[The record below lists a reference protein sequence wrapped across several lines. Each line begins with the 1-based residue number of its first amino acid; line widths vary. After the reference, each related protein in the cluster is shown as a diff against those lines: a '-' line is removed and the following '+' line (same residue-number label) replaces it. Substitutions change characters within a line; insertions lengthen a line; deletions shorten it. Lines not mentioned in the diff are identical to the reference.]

1 MRGGRSDEGGGRA
14 GGGVRDGPAVAL
26 ADRADEVV
34 AALLALPHDDLPEPA
49 RSWLREQYGRVVPVV
64 VPDALAAIDRGTAP
78 SPECL
83 ARLRRLAARSRGD
96 GGALPP
102 TLHGGLPALR
112 VFAGFVRR
120 DVRGERAVLLLA
132 RGGLVAQQ
140 LAGAWLEGWFAPR
153 CEGDAAAVPEE
164 DGSRPAPVEPVDEV
178 MLELVAAG
186 LSNTEI
192 AEATHYSR
200 QAVVW
205 RLGRVMRRW
214 RVPNRAA
221 LTAAAFVRGVL
232 VVRSGRVRRGAAH
245 RASRPPEPAGAGAG
259 DDGGPGPG

>member
-1 MRGGRSDEGGGRA
+1 MRAGRLEAAGARP

-26 ADRADEVV
+26 ADRSDEVV

-49 RSWLREQYGRVVPVV
+49 RSWLREQYGLVVPVV

-83 ARLRRLAARSRGD
+83 ARLRRLAAQSRRD
-96 GGALPP
+96 GVALPL

-112 VFAGFVRR
+112 VFAGLVRR

-153 CEGDAAAVPEE
+153 GEGEAPTAPEV
-164 DGSRPAPVEPVDEV
+164 DGDRPAPVEPVDGV

-232 VVRSGRVRRGAAH
+232 VVRSGRVRRGAAP
-245 RASRPPEPAGAGAG
+245 RTPEPTGAGGG
-259 DDGGPGPG
+259 DDGGPGAG